1 MKNILITGGSGLVG
15 KQLMALLEQKGYAV
29 AWLSRKP
36 QPQTHFLLDVARQEI
51 DPQALEWAD
60 AVVHLAGEG
69 VA

>member
-15 KQLMALLEQKGYAV
+15 KQLTALLEQKGYAV

-36 QPQTHFLLDVARQEI
+36 QPHTHFLWDVARQEI

-60 AVVHLAGEG
+60 AVVHLAG
-69 VA
+69 

>member
-15 KQLMALLEQKGYAV
+15 RRITLLLESKGYTV

-36 QPQTHFLLDVARQEI
+36 QQQTHLLWDVEKQEL